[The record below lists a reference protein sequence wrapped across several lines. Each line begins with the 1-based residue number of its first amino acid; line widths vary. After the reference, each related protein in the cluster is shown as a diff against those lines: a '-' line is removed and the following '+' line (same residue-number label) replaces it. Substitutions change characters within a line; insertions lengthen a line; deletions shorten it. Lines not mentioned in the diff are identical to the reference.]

1 MEIKRQPYR
10 ILHWQKSDCADVQ
23 DAIGRAMKLLDRE
36 LSEATRK
43 GDEKAINQMVKER
56 STLHSLLVAAIE
68 I

>member
-1 MEIKRQPYR
+1 MEVKRQPYR
-10 ILHWQKSDCADVQ
+10 VLHWTRSDASDVQ
-23 DAIGRAMKLLDRE
+23 DAISHAQKLLDRE
-36 LSEATRK
+36 LSKATEA